1 MDWFNSAGM
10 MVAGWK
16 TKVSVPALPPGPD
29 ALQTSGIAD
38 SFGFRIAERLLEE
51 VAVAHLSFVST
62 AHHARHDVD

>member
-10 MVAGWK
+10 MVAAWK
-16 TKVSVPALPPGPD
+16 TKVSVPGLPPGPD

-51 VAVAHLSFVST
+51 VAVAHMRAVST
-62 AHHARHDVD
+62 ARRARHDID